1 MDKKEL
7 DFMNSLFRRFFQEK
21 YELKIFSEHL
31 KKNSIDLTNGVIL
44 DIGCGSGYGTEL
56 IIKRFRPREMYAFD
70 ILPEQVERAKERRLE
85 ANIFVGDVTHI
96 ELPSAMFDAA
106 FIFGML
112 HHVPEWQV
120 ALREISRVLKRGGVL
135 IAEEPDKKALD
146 DAERF
151 LNIHHPMESR
161 FQWEEFIQGLKEAG
175 FRLLENQ
182 KIYMGHLMVFMCLK
196 P

>member
-21 YELKIFSEHL
+21 YEIKIFSEHL
-31 KKNSIDLTNGVIL
+31 KKNSIDLINGVIL
-44 DIGCGSGYGTEL
+44 DIGCGSGYSTEL
-56 IIKRFRPREMYAFD
+56 IIKRFRPKEMYAFD
-70 ILPEQVERAKERRLE
+70 ILREQVERAKERRLE

-96 ELPSAMFDAA
+96 ELPSEMFDAA

-112 HHVPEWQV
+112 HHVPEWRV

-151 LNIHHPMESR
+151 LNIHHPKESR
-161 FQWEEFIQGLKEAG
+161 FQWEEFIHGLKEAG

-182 KIYMGHLMVFMCLK
+182 KIYMGHLMVFTCLK